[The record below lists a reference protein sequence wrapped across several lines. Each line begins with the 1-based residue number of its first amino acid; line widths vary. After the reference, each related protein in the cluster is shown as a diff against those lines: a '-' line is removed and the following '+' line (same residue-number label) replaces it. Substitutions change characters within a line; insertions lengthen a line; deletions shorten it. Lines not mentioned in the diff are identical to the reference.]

1 MSPRIESI
9 REITWYD
16 RRYDTAVT
24 NAVGKPQSHSFAH
37 GSAQSS
43 ANLEHGDEN
52 SRWHGNRGAYDR
64 EDELEAKFSFF
75 LPSFLFFFPFG
86 KKSFYIYIYRERNE
100 TDQTDEHVG
109 IDGGP
114 MLHYVHFFDPQ
125 LLLGPSEVGE
135 QTVHLIVSIQ
145 ITGHELA

>member
-1 MSPRIESI
+1 MALPRAAPILNTGMKIPDGTGTVELMIEKMN
-9 REITWYD
+9 WKQ
-16 RRYDTAVT
+16 
-24 NAVGKPQSHSFAH
+24 NFH
-37 GSAQSS
+37 
-43 ANLEHGDEN
+43 
-52 SRWHGNRGAYDR
+52 
-64 EDELEAKFSFF
+64 SFF
-75 LPSFLFFFPFG
+75 LPSFFFFPFG

>member
-1 MSPRIESI
+1 MALPRAAPILNTGMKIPDGTGTVELMIEKMN
-9 REITWYD
+9 WKQ
-16 RRYDTAVT
+16 
-24 NAVGKPQSHSFAH
+24 NFH
-37 GSAQSS
+37 
-43 ANLEHGDEN
+43 
-52 SRWHGNRGAYDR
+52 
-64 EDELEAKFSFF
+64 SFF
-75 LPSFLFFFPFG
+75 LPSFFSSLLVRNHFIYI
-86 KKSFYIYIYRERNE
+86 YIYIYRERNE